1 MDILLI
7 IITLMCT
14 SLCIAVFYLNYKMKK
29 LNQKLEKVSNELN
42 KYQKYTMDKVFDIKK
57 EIPKIIHKEIGYIE
71 FAQPIDGTKKY

>member
-29 LNQKLEKVSNELN
+29 LNQKLEKVI
-42 KYQKYTMDKVFDIKK
+42 KYYAKSQVRK
-57 EIPKIIHKEIGYIE
+57 
-71 FAQPIDGTKKY
+71 